1 MENNPL
7 DSKERYF
14 GRLRAQSKD
23 GDMRGRYF
31 MNIILVLFFLV
42 MILTVFFSVRM
53 AQSPM
58 DDMMD
63 VYEEKTNVYMVH
75 PVDNQSRK

>member
-1 MENNPL
+1 MKNNPL

-14 GRLRAQSKD
+14 KRLRAQGRD

-53 AQSPM
+53 VQSPM

-75 PVDNQSRK
+75 PVDKQLRK

>member
-1 MENNPL
+1 MRNNPL
-7 DSKERYF
+7 DSKEQYLE
-14 GRLRAQSKD
+14 RLRAQGRY

-31 MNIILVLFFLV
+31 MNIILVLFFL
-42 MILTVFFSVRM
+42 MITLTVLLSVRM

-75 PVDNQSRK
+75 PVDKQSGK

>member
-1 MENNPL
+1 M
-7 DSKERYF
+7 
-14 GRLRAQSKD
+14 
-23 GDMRGRYF
+23 
-31 MNIILVLFFLV
+31 